1 MFEGRPEPP
10 FRVLMA
16 GYVVDF
22 HHRDACPRCLP
33 DGSCR
38 RLAAAAETLR
48 VWRDRPDRQPR
59 EPATREQDGTTDR
72 PAQTNQHARTDR
84 PAQIQRGTP

>member
-22 HHRDACPRCLP
+22 HHRDACTRCLP
-33 DGSCR
+33 DGSCL

-59 EPATREQDGTTDR
+59 EPTTHEHGASTDR
-72 PAQTNQHARTDR
+72 PAQTHR
-84 PAQIQRGTP
+84 PAQTDRGTP